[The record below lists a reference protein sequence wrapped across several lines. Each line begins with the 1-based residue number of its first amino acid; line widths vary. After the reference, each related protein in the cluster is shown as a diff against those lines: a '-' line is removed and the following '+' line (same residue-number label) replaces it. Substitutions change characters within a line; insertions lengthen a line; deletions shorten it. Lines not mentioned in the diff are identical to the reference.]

1 MSAAEFL
8 KEQGISMHTVKAV
21 KFPHKYKNIE
31 LELLPLMEQHSDMRV
46 EEYKE
51 GLIKELRDL
60 PTFKI
65 VTVGRDKNRMIRG
78 VYSAIDFKKQAIN
91 LINTPE

>member
-1 MSAAEFL
+1 MKESEKYLEEHIKKNQKQIPFVHHSACLEYAAL
-8 KEQGISMHTVKAV
+8 VSKED
-21 KFPHKYKNIE
+21 
-31 LELLPLMEQHSDMRV
+31 LD
-46 EEYKE
+46 EYKK

-65 VTVGRDKNRMIRG
+65 VTVGPDKNRMIRG